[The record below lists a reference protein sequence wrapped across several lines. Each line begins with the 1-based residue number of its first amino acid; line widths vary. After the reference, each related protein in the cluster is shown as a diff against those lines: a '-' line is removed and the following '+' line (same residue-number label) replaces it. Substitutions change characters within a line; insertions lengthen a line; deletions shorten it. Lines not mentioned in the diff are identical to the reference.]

1 MAGEVQE
8 TSTRLILKHVYDQN
22 VLEKS
27 QVRITQFS
35 SSAS

>member
-1 MAGEVQE
+1 MAGEIQE

-27 QVRITQFS
+27 QVF
-35 SSAS
+35 